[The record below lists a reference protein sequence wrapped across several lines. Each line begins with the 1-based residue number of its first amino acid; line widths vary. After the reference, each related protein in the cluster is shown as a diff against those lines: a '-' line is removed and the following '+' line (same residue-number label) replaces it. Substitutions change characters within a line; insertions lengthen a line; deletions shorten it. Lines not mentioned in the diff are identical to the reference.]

1 LLDVLD
7 SIITRCSKE
16 EINFFAIVAKKNIW
30 VKRNQVVHGGDFIP
44 PNIIVQEAVTL
55 LHAFHIVLEG
65 DDFLQDV
72 IEHEPITIAKW
83 EKPHFGCYKVNWDV
97 SVDSS

>member
-1 LLDVLD
+1 LLLLQ
-7 SIITRCSKE
+7 
-16 EINFFAIVAKKNIW
+16 KKKIW

-97 SVDSS
+97 SVDSSKKKIGLWNYCS